1 MMRILVLNGSPRLKG
16 NTKQMIDAFR
26 EGATS
31 IGNKVDVIDVC
42 RKKIAGCLACEYC
55 HTKGNGICVQ
65 KDDMQEVYSLLGEA
79 DMLVIASP
87 IYYHSVSGQL
97 KCTLDRFYS
106 AAYPRKPRNLK
117 KAAMILSSGD
127 PEMYDGAMFS
137 YKGDFLEYLGL
148 EDMGVYTAYGMENG
162 SAAKLKELR
171 EFGRTLK

>member
-31 IGNKVDVIDVC
+31 TGNKVDVIDVC

-148 EDMGVYTAYGMENG
+148 EDMGVFTAYGMENG